1 MRHTNEENKPLT
13 VRLFER
19 SKGIKAGDKFLAREI
34 SVEGHGGIELVRI
47 ED

>member
-1 MRHTNEENKPLT
+1 MALT
-13 VRLFER
+13 IRLWER
-19 SKGIKAGDKFLAREI
+19 AKDIRPGDKFVARAI